1 MANYGLTNTQ
11 LVEYLDLPESII
23 TDLGS
28 AQGDAFQAVANQ
40 FLSALF
46 NKVIYQS
53 VDSLSF
59 ENPFKK
65 YDSFPVRYGDTIENV
80 YVETPRGYKYDK
92 DATDPFARKNSS
104 VKTLY
109 ATINYEMQYET
120 TIYDSLLRRAV
131 LNEYG
136 FMNLIDTILASLQ
149 TAKSLDEYSATLRM
163 LNNEDIFAEGFQQVE
178 KGATDEETAKIVTQ
192 VIVNNV
198 SDFSIPSKENNTLG
212 VLQATPKDR
221 CLLIIKQTLLN
232 SINLD
237 YLAGVYNLSKVDL
250 IKNIIPVRSFRVEH
264 INAEGEATIVGE
276 DLDFMILDT
285 KGFDNHVALE
295 DGGMIYN
302 PKGKYTNHFYNL
314 WKIISFKYFYNA
326 RAFKLV
332 DEIQA

>member
-92 DATDPFARKNSS
+92 DATDPFARKNTS

-198 SDFSIPSKENNTLG
+198 SDFSIPSKENNALG

-264 INAEGEATIVGE
+264 INAEDEATIVGE

-285 KGFDNHVALE
+285 KGFDNHVSLE

-332 DEIQA
+332 DEIQS

>member
-1 MANYGLTNTQ
+1 MANYGLTNAQ
-11 LVEYLDLPESII
+11 LLEYLDLPETIV
-23 TDLGS
+23 TDLGNQ
-28 AQGDAFQAVANQ
+28 QGEAFQAVANQ

-92 DATDPFARKNSS
+92 DATDPFARKNPS

-149 TAKSLDEYSATLRM
+149 TAKSLDEYSATIRM
-163 LNNEDIFAEGFQQVE
+163 LNNENIFADTFQQVE
-178 KGATDEETAKIVTQ
+178 KGTTDEETAKIVTQ
-192 VIVNNV
+192 VIVNTV
-198 SDFSIPSKENNTLG
+198 TDFAIPSKENNSLK

-250 IKNIIPVRSFRVEH
+250 INNIIPVRSFQVEQT
-264 INAEGEATIVGE
+264 NDEGETSVVGE

-332 DEIQA
+332 DKTQA

>member
-11 LVEYLDLPESII
+11 MVEYLDLPDTII
-23 TDLGS
+23 NDLAT
-28 AQGDAFQAVANQ
+28 AQGDTFVAVANQ

-53 VDSLSF
+53 VDSMTF

-65 YDSFPVRYGDTIENV
+65 YDSFPLRYGDTIENI

-92 DATDPFARKNSS
+92 DATDPFARKNPS

-109 ATINYEMQYET
+109 ASINYEMQYET

-136 FMNLIDTILASLQ
+136 FMNLIDTILSSLQ

-163 LNNEDIFAEGFQQVE
+163 LNNADIFAEGFQQVE
-178 KGATDEETAKIVTQ
+178 KGTTNEETAKIVTET
-192 VIVNNV
+192 IVNNV
-198 SDFSIPSKENNTLG
+198 SDFGIPSKENNALG
-212 VLQATPKDR
+212 VLQTTPSDR
-221 CLLIIKQTLLN
+221 ILLIIKTTLLN

-250 IKNIIPVRSFRVEH
+250 IKNIIPVRSFRVE
-264 INAEGEATIVGE
+264 NESGELVGE
-276 DLDFMILDT
+276 DLDFMLIDT

-314 WKIISFKYFYNA
+314 WKVISFKYFYNA

-332 DEIQA
+332 DAVSA

>member
-1 MANYGLTNTQ
+1 MANGLTNTQ

-23 TDLGS
+23 NDLGTQ
-28 AQGDAFQAVANQ
+28 QGDAFVATANQ

-53 VDSLSF
+53 VDSVDF
-59 ENPFKK
+59 TNPFKK
-65 YDSFPVRYGDTIENV
+65 YDSFPLRYGDTIENV
-80 YVETPRGYKYDK
+80 FVETPKGYKYNK
-92 DATDPFARKNSS
+92 DATDPFARQNPS

-131 LNEYG
+131 LNAYG
-136 FMNLIDTILASLQ
+136 FMNLIDYILSSLQ
-149 TAKSLDEYSATLRM
+149 RAKTIDEYTATIRM
-163 LNNEDIFAEGFQQVE
+163 LNNEEIFAEGFQDVT
-178 KGATDEETAKIVTQ
+178 KGATDEETAAKVTKI
-192 VIVNNV
+192 IVDNV
-198 SDFSIPSKENNTLG
+198 GDFALPSKANNKLGTLNT
-212 VLQATPKDR
+212 TPSER

-250 IKNIIPVRSFRVEH
+250 IKNIIPVRSFKVE
-264 INAEGEATIVGE
+264 NEEGKEVGE
-276 DLDFMILDT
+276 DIDFMLIDT

-314 WKIISFKYFYNA
+314 WKVISYKYFYNA
-326 RAFKLV
+326 RAWKIT
-332 DEIQA
+332 DNA